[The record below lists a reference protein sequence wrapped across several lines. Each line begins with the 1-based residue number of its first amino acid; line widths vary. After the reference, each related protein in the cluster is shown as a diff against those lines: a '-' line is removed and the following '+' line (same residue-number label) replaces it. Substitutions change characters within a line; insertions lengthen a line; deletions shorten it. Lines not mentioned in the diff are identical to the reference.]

1 MVRVGIALAFGVP
14 ASFLLDAVVPASTVD
29 PVLRPADH

>member
-14 ASFLLDAVVPASTVD
+14 ASFLLDAAVPASAVTS
-29 PVLRPADH
+29 VLRLAAH